1 MKPCFVIS
9 HSDEFRVSTWLYLWP
24 GETTILRFGARKF
37 VRVIDHSPRIL
48 IPPVFLFFE
57 LRRVSR
63 QSWKFSRMLG
73 GICTKGSDYV
83 RAVCRYGHPLEDT
96 PLSKLLWDCNEAM
109 TAAWYRITSLSLT
122 WEKYS
127 HIRVYQRGPFLHRS
141 IHHCTPWQRQHGRYK
156 VLDRAGIEICHF
168 GYRDAIIIQR
178 RIHRDTLD
186 LNPVKKNYWRTRR
199 GWFIIRL
206 SD

>member
-127 HIRVYQRGPFLHRS
+127 HIRVYQRGPSSTDRS
-141 IHHCTPWQRQHGRYK
+141 ITVLLGSDNTVGIRCSIVPESKYVISATGMPSLYSVEFTGTPW
-156 VLDRAGIEICHF
+156 
-168 GYRDAIIIQR
+168 
-178 RIHRDTLD
+178 T
-186 LNPVKKNYWRTRR
+186 
-199 GWFIIRL
+199 
-206 SD
+206 